1 MRCCWIPI
9 SYGNLSSRA
18 RERRPQTSSR
28 PGCGWPRASGS
39 PGAQWCCS
47 VPGWGFQTIS
57 NRALSDGISQT
68 STTSRWCARTT
79 RWPAGYEI
87 AQSGDRPT
95 PRRTFH
101 VRLHS
106 ISGSKGE
113 PGISHLRLNYSTR
126 QALLSRPPRRWLRH
140 GSGRSWRRSVRTKVL
155 LPHESTHP
163 AWRELPNIRLE
174 RAGLAGRSPG
184 ALAAREE
191 RMSQSE
197 RWQLGGNAP
206 EVYET
211 ELVPALFGPW
221 APLLVAKAA
230 LREGERV
237 LDVAC
242 GTGVVTR
249 LAAEQVGTGDHV
261 VGVDLNPGMLARARA
276 ASVPQGT
283 VVEWREADAGALP
296 FS

>member
-1 MRCCWIPI
+1 
-9 SYGNLSSRA
+9 
-18 RERRPQTSSR
+18 
-28 PGCGWPRASGS
+28 
-39 PGAQWCCS
+39 
-47 VPGWGFQTIS
+47 
-57 NRALSDGISQT
+57 
-68 STTSRWCARTT
+68 
-79 RWPAGYEI
+79 
-87 AQSGDRPT
+87 
-95 PRRTFH
+95 
-101 VRLHS
+101 
-106 ISGSKGE
+106 
-113 PGISHLRLNYSTR
+113 
-126 QALLSRPPRRWLRH
+126 
-140 GSGRSWRRSVRTKVL
+140 VL

-276 ASVPQGT
+276 ASVPRAPSWNGGKLT
-283 VVEWREADAGALP
+283 LEHCPLVRRASTLSSASLDSSTFPIVSKLRTKCIASSNPGDV
-296 FS
+296 S

>member
-1 MRCCWIPI
+1 
-9 SYGNLSSRA
+9 
-18 RERRPQTSSR
+18 
-28 PGCGWPRASGS
+28 
-39 PGAQWCCS
+39 
-47 VPGWGFQTIS
+47 
-57 NRALSDGISQT
+57 
-68 STTSRWCARTT
+68 
-79 RWPAGYEI
+79 
-87 AQSGDRPT
+87 
-95 PRRTFH
+95 
-101 VRLHS
+101 
-106 ISGSKGE
+106 
-113 PGISHLRLNYSTR
+113 
-126 QALLSRPPRRWLRH
+126 
-140 GSGRSWRRSVRTKVL
+140 VL

-296 FS
+296 FSAASFDAVFCQLGLQYFPDRQQAAREMYCVLKPGGRLVVLVWRALAHSPGFAALAATLERHVSTAAAAVMRAPFVFGDATDELRGLLVQAGFRTVRVGADVRMVRFASPAALVRHQVAGSPLAPTWPQSMIQSVTH